1 MTNIDPLGGLI
12 LVKEIEQQ
20 DKRTKSGL
28 VIAATAQESELKRGE
43 IVKLGPGERD
53 QEGKIHTIPLEIGQ
67 IIIYNEGNAT
77 EVTDALSEK
86 YQFINWRHLL
96 GVENNG

>member
-1 MTNIDPLGGLI
+1 MTNIEPLGGLV

-28 VIAATAQESELKRGE
+28 VIAATFQDSELKRGE
-43 IVKLGPGERD
+43 IINLGPGERD
-53 QEGKIHTIPLEIGQ
+53 QEGKNHTIPLEIGQ
-67 IIIYNEGNAT
+67 IVIYNEGNAT
-77 EVTDALSEK
+77 EIEDNQGEK
-86 YQFINWRHLL
+86 YKFVNWRQLF